1 MKSKKNS
8 RATKSSLRKNRQV
21 FGVIMIALSAFLLLL
36 FVSRFV
42 SLSMGQADDHNLK
55 KSRIMQVT
63 HTSVLQAK
71 RGEIVDADGTVIA
84 ESGNTYKVYAL
95 LKSQYKGDKRKK
107 IQDKQKTADVLSRY
121 LNLSSAAVLA
131 KLNPANKQTT
141 QVEFGTAGASLSL
154 DTKQRIQA
162 EKIPGLYFE
171 ESSTRLYPNGIFSS
185 HVIGLV
191 ASKKNEQTGI
201 SVIRGRMGL
210 EREFNSVL
218 EGKNGSTTAETD
230 GFGYQLVG
238 GKTKKTPA
246 RNGGTV
252 YTTINTNLQSY
263 LETLMDS
270 LQSKYAPKELTATVM
285 NAKTGAIL
293 ATSERPTFDPVSG
306 TGLSKWSSDLYQD
319 VYEPG
324 SIMKIMTLAASI
336 DSGTYKPN
344 EYYQSGHVKIGGGTI
359 YDWQKSGWGSIPL
372 SQAFPRSSNTGM
384 VQIEQNMGA
393 STWRSYL
400 KKFGFGTKTG
410 ITLPDESTGNISFNG
425 KLNQASTAFGQAIN
439 VTQVQMLRAMTAIA
453 NNGVMVQPRV
463 VSKVVSRTGQVTNY
477 GTKSY
482 GRVISQSAAEGVRA
496 AMKQVV
502 NATYGTGNI
511 YKIKGVD
518 LGVKTGTAQVAGTHG
533 YLSGTNNYTFSVAGM
548 FPLSKPK
555 YIVYLTMRQPQK
567 MTTDDQT
574 MLNSIFTP
582 LVKRTIA
589 LTGSTATPGKT
600 STMPNVTG
608 QTLTS
613 AEKTLKDYGQKVAV
627 VGSGNKVVQQLPA
640 AGQELLS
647 GSRSII
653 LTNGA
658 MTMPSVI
665 GWGKSDV
672 LKLAQITGV
681 SFTLKGEG
689 FASAQS
695 LKAGSLMSTNG
706 GTIKFSGQ

>member
-1 MKSKKNS
+1 MKFKRKK
-8 RATKSSLRKNRQV
+8 RATKKSLRRNRQF
-21 FGVIMIALSAFLLLL
+21 FGVIMMAVSVLLLLL
-36 FVSRFV
+36 FVYRFAV
-42 SLSMGQADDHNLK
+42 LAQGQADSHNLK
-55 KSRIMQVT
+55 KSRIVQVT

-84 ESGNTYKVYAL
+84 ESGSTYKVYAL
-95 LKSQYKGDKRKK
+95 LRPQYKEDKRKRVR
-107 IQDKQKTADVLSRY
+107 DKQKTAQILSRY
-121 LNLSSAAVLA
+121 LNLSATEILE
-131 KLNPANKQTT
+131 KLNPGSKKTT

-162 EKIPGLYFE
+162 EKLPGLYFD
-171 ESSTRLYPNGIFSS
+171 ESSSRLYPNGIFSS
-185 HVIGLV
+185 HVVGMV
-191 ASKKNEQTGI
+191 ASTKNEQTGI

-210 EREFNSVL
+210 EREFNSIL
-218 EGKNGSTTAETD
+218 EGKNGSTTTQTD

-238 GKTKKTPA
+238 GKEKKTPA
-246 RNGGTV
+246 KDGGTV

-263 LETLMDS
+263 METLMDN

-285 NAKTGAIL
+285 DANTGAIL

-306 TGLSKWSSDLYQD
+306 TGLSKWSSALYQD

-336 DSGTYKPN
+336 DSGTYRPN
-344 EYYQSGHVKIGGGTI
+344 EYYKSGNVKIGGGTI

-384 VQIEQNMGA
+384 VQIEQNMG
-393 STWRSYL
+393 STTWHKYL
-400 KKFGFGTKTG
+400 NKFGFGQKTG
-410 ITLPDESTGNISFNG
+410 ITLPDESTGSISFNG

-439 VTQVQMLRAMTAIA
+439 VTQVQMLRAMSAIA
-453 NNGVMVQPRV
+453 NDGVMVQPRV
-463 VSKVVSRTGQVTNY
+463 VSKVVSRTGQVTRY

-482 GRVISQSAAEGVRA
+482 GQVIKKSAAEGVRN
-496 AMKQVV
+496 AMTEVV
-502 NATYGTGNI
+502 NATYGTGRI

-533 YLSGTNNYTFSVAGM
+533 YLTGSNNYTFSVAGM
-548 FPLSKPK
+548 FPISKPK

-567 MTTDDQT
+567 MTDDAET
-574 MLNSIFTP
+574 ILNTVFTP

-589 LTGSTATPGKT
+589 LTGKTATPGKT
-600 STMPNVTG
+600 TSMPNVTG
-608 QTLTS
+608 ESLTS
-613 AEKTLKDYGQKVAV
+613 ATKTLKDYGQKVAI
-627 VGSGNKVVQQLPA
+627 VGSGSKIVQQLPA
-640 AGQELLS
+640 AGQKLLS

-695 LKAGSLMSTNG
+695 LKAGSLISTDG